1 MKRYWL
7 SAGAGIVL
15 SMMIAGCNRAPAPV
29 PEPVN
34 EVAQEAPVAPKVDT
48 ATCKFCA
55 EPATVRVCD
64 VHTGVRTTLHWHLAD
79 SGAQVVNIFVVDE
92 GGVEQPFAQ
101 QGPDGELESGPWLR
115 PGLIFR
121 VRNDS
126 DSSQLAE
133 LVIDGQDC

>member
-7 SAGAGIVL
+7 GAGAGIVL
-15 SMMIAGCNRAPAPV
+15 SMMVAGCNRAPAPA
-29 PEPVN
+29 N
-34 EVAQEAPVAPKVDT
+34 EVAQEQPVAPVVPKVDT
-48 ATCKFCA
+48 ATCTFCA

-79 SGAQVVNIFVVDE
+79 TGVQVVNMFVVDE
-92 GGVEQPFAQ
+92 NGVEQPFSQ
-101 QGPDGELESGPWLR
+101 QGPEGELESGPWLR

-121 VRNDS
+121 LRNDS

-133 LVIDGQDC
+133 LVIEGQDC